1 MSNKFA
7 VGDRVGMWNEDTQL
21 DSNQNPKWTEYDGGP
36 VFGVVKEILSDKQ
49 IRIEW
54 DDEYLNDYPEE
65 TDRYSSEVMTED
77 EANKAWSDLEAK
89 FVACQAA
96 VAEKLKVAAD
106 AIAEA
111 QKIAESYSYDL
122 IELDSDVLE
131 GALDDAGWRTSSWHC

>member
-7 VGDRVGMWNEDTQL
+7 VGDRVGMWNEYTQL

-54 DDEYLNDYPEE
+54 DDEYLNGYPDE

-77 EANKAWSDLEAK
+77 EANKVWSDLEAK
-89 FVACQAA
+89 FKQCQAA

-122 IELDSDVLE
+122 VDLDSDTLE
-131 GALDDAGWRTSSWHC
+131 SALGHAGWSASSWHC